1 MRDEH
6 RSQYENRQI
15 TSLRVRKVKRST
27 LWLIPFIC
35 WLVQSHI
42 HMTMA
47 FILPRLRLQNHFNQ
61 QLLLL
66 HDDDDGF
73 RSVLSSS
80 VVTRQRKCKSCN
92 TMMLFLRVM
101 YEQHKNM

>member
-15 TSLRVRKVKRST
+15 TSLRVRIVKRTT
-27 LWLIPFIC
+27 LRLMPFIC
-35 WLVQSHI
+35 WLVQSHV

-47 FILPRLRLQNHFNQ
+47 FTLPRTHLQNHFNQ

-66 HDDDDGF
+66 HDDDDDDIF
-73 RSVLSSS
+73 RRVSSS

-101 YEQHKNM
+101 

>member
-15 TSLRVRKVKRST
+15 TSPRVRIVKRNT
-27 LWLIPFIC
+27 LRLIPFIC

-47 FILPRLRLQNHFNQ
+47 FTLPRMHLQNHFNQ
-61 QLLLL
+61 QLW
-66 HDDDDGF
+66 HDDDSF
-73 RSVLSSS
+73 RSVSSS

-92 TMMLFLRVM
+92 TMMLFLRVVC
-101 YEQHKNM
+101 EQHKNI